1 MKFVGSMYE
10 GIKVKI
16 LNEFDYLFILLYLL
30 KLFEFVENEKYLE
43 NFVMVKLV
51 LEEEKII
58 YVKYIMEDGFFDS

>member
-1 MKFVGSMYE
+1 MYE

-43 NFVMVKLV
+43 NFVMMKLI
-51 LEEEKII
+51 LEEEKMI

>member
-1 MKFVGSMYE
+1 MYE

-43 NFVMVKLV
+43 NFVMVKLI
-51 LEEEKII
+51 LDEEKII

>member
-1 MKFVGSMYE
+1 MYE
-10 GIKVKI
+10 GIKVII

-43 NFVMVKLV
+43 NFVMVKLI

-58 YVKYIMEDGFFDS
+58 YVKYIMEDSFFDS

>member
-1 MKFVGSMYE
+1 MYE

-30 KLFEFVENEKYLE
+30 KLFEFVENEEYLE
-43 NFVMVKLV
+43 NFVMVKLI
-51 LEEEKII
+51 LDEEKII

>member
-1 MKFVGSMYE
+1 MYE

-43 NFVMVKLV
+43 NFVMVKLI
-51 LEEEKII
+51 LEEEKNI

>member
-1 MKFVGSMYE
+1 MYE

-30 KLFEFVENEKYLE
+30 KLFEFVENEEYLE
-43 NFVMVKLV
+43 NFVMVKLK
-51 LEEEKII
+51 LEEEKNI

>member
-1 MKFVGSMYE
+1 MYE

-16 LNEFDYLFILLYLL
+16 LNEFDYLLILLYLL
-30 KLFEFVENEKYLE
+30 KLFEFVENEEYLE
-43 NFVMVKLV
+43 NFVMVKLK

>member
-1 MKFVGSMYE
+1 MYE

-43 NFVMVKLV
+43 NFVMVKLI
-51 LEEEKII
+51 LEEEKMI

>member
-1 MKFVGSMYE
+1 MYE

-43 NFVMVKLV
+43 NFFMVKLIF
-51 LEEEKII
+51 EEEKII

>member
-1 MKFVGSMYE
+1 MYE

-43 NFVMVKLV
+43 NFVMVKLI
-51 LEEEKII
+51 LEEEIII
-58 YVKYIMEDGFFDS
+58 YVKYIMEDSFFDS

>member
-1 MKFVGSMYE
+1 MYE

-43 NFVMVKLV
+43 NFVMVKLK

-58 YVKYIMEDGFFDS
+58 YVKYIIEDGFFDS

>member
-1 MKFVGSMYE
+1 MYE

-43 NFVMVKLV
+43 NFVKVKLK
-51 LEEEKII
+51 LEEEKNIFI
-58 YVKYIMEDGFFDS
+58 KYIMEDGFFDS

>member
-1 MKFVGSMYE
+1 MYE

-43 NFVMVKLV
+43 NFVMVKLK
-51 LEEEKII
+51 LEEENII
-58 YVKYIMEDGFFDS
+58 YVKYIMEDGFFDN

>member
-1 MKFVGSMYE
+1 MYE

-16 LNEFDYLFILLYLL
+16 LNEFDYLFILVYLL

-43 NFVMVKLV
+43 NFVMVKLI